1 MSTSESGAGP
11 DRALLD
17 LALDVARKAGALALR
32 MRHEGVEVA
41 ATKSSETDVVTRADR
56 ASEELLRE
64 RILAARPDDGVVGE
78 EGDDV
83 VGTSGVRWVL
93 DPVDGTVNYL
103 YGLPHWA
110 VSVAAARTVDG
121 VEQVVAGAVVAPV
134 LGREYAALRGAG
146 AWRDGAPLQV
156 RSPASPE
163 KSLVATGFSY
173 SRDVRTRQGRAVAE
187 LVARVRDVRRGGS
200 CALDLCALAEGA
212 LDGYVE
218 EGPSWWDHAAAGL
231 VAEEAGA
238 VVDVS
243 AGPELDLVVAAPAAT
258 YDAFARLVVDCGFR
272 SSAP

>member
-1 MSTSESGAGP
+1 MVPEGDGT
-11 DRALLD
+11 DRELLD
-17 LALDVARKAGALALR
+17 LALRVAREAGALALR

-41 ATKSSETDVVTRADR
+41 ATKSSDTDVVTRADR

-64 RILAARPDDGVVGE
+64 RILAARPDDAIVGE

-83 VGTSGVRWVL
+83 RGGSGVRWVL

-134 LGREYAALRGAG
+134 LGREYAALHGAG
-146 AWRDGAPLQV
+146 SWRDGVRLQV
-156 RSPASPE
+156 REPAAPE
-163 KSLVATGFSY
+163 AALVATGFSY

-187 LVARVRDVRRGGS
+187 LLARVRDVRRGGS

-212 LDGYVE
+212 VDAYVE
-218 EGPSWWDHAAAGL
+218 EGPYWWDHAAAGL
-231 VAEEAGA
+231 VATEAGA

-243 AGPELDLVVAAPAAT
+243 AGPELDLVVAAPAAA
-258 YDAFARLVVDCGFR
+258 YDGFERLVRECGFR
-272 SSAP
+272 G